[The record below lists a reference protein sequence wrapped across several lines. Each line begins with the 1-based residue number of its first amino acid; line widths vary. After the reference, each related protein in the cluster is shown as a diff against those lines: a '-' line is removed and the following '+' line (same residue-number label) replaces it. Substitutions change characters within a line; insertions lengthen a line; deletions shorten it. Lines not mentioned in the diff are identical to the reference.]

1 MKCPNCQNEVVNEN
15 INIQT
20 DMGKCQNCNHLF
32 RVSENFDSSPKF
44 AFDINQP
51 PKGAWY
57 KNDMQEIKLG
67 ATLRSPI
74 AFFLV
79 PFMLIWSG
87 GSLGGIY
94 GTQIAN
100 QEFSLLQSLFGIP
113 FIIGTLIFGFFT
125 LLVLFG
131 KVELT
136 IDRQGGK
143 VFTGIG
149 KLGKSKSFIWNEV
162 SRIRENHIQNAS
174 NKQQGQIFIDAA
186 QPIRFGLG
194 LSPERQHYI
203 FHALKRIQMQYKP
216 ERR

>member
-1 MKCPNCQNEVVNEN
+1 MATFIGLIMNS
-15 INIQT
+15 
-20 DMGKCQNCNHLF
+20 KCQ
-32 RVSENFDSSPKF
+32 
-44 AFDINQP
+44 Q
-51 PKGAWY
+51 
-57 KNDMQEIKLG
+57 
-67 ATLRSPI
+67 
-74 AFFLV
+74 
-79 PFMLIWSG
+79 
-87 GSLGGIY
+87 
-94 GTQIAN
+94 
-100 QEFSLLQSLFGIP
+100 
-113 FIIGTLIFGFFT
+113 TLIFGFFT

-149 KLGKSKSFIWNEV
+149 KLGKSKSFMWNEV